1 VLSVSHHVAF
11 YVVGCVLELQSKLA
25 AGSVLAPDTLVPAGQ
40 LWAGNPAV
48 YIRDLEDD
56 EKVNLKKVSCQK
68 VIKLEYSEKETNRP
82 LIFRSSSQN
91 AKAYSMLLRLH
102 DDEFLPFGT
111 TYQEAEKREL

>member
-1 VLSVSHHVAF
+1 
-11 YVVGCVLELQSKLA
+11 VLELQSKLA

-68 VIKLEYSEKETNRP
+68 VIKLEYSVKETNRP
-82 LIFRSSSQN
+82 LIC
-91 AKAYSMLLRLH
+91 LLRMPRLT
-102 DDEFLPFGT
+102 LCC
-111 TYQEAEKREL
+111 